1 MTPEEEVKGLNKLIR
16 QYETVFRTTT
26 DPDQRMR
33 VQRQLKDLRDYRGK
47 ILAVHVINEA
57 DLEDEH
63 EAKEDPLETAPL
75 LRALVAK
82 NGTDP
87 GADAVPPFSAPNTEP
102 TKIQL
107 EMFYLALYVRY
118 YEKEYLPFLTEKQL
132 KLDFGLS
139 FDRDRFYNTFQ
150 ALQRKIASYRDE
162 NKRILEGMVG
172 RDMELEVR
180 KRNSML
186 TRLIQ
191 AEAARFFR
199 TIARFCGELI
209 EDAHGDMVKCL
220 NCNGVISFDPI
231 EGARVLQGRTVGG
244 ALGDLQAFASEAVA
258 FLNMPEIEGQETERA
273 NRH

>member
-26 DPDQRMR
+26 DPDQRIR
-33 VQRQLKDLRDYRGK
+33 VQRQLKDLREYREK

-57 DLEDEH
+57 DLADERVMRD
-63 EAKEDPLETAPL
+63 DPLDHAPL
-75 LRALVAK
+75 LRALLAK
-82 NGTDP
+82 NETDTR
-87 GADAVPPFSAPNTEP
+87 ADAVPPFSAPNAEP

-107 EMFYLALYVRY
+107 EMFHLALYVRY

-150 ALQRKIASYRDE
+150 ALERKMASYREE
-162 NKRILEGMVG
+162 NRRILEGMVG

-186 TRLIQ
+186 TRLDPGGGR
-191 AEAARFFR
+191 ALLPDDHAVLRRADRGCARRHGEVPQLQRGDPLRPYRGNPRPAGAHRGRRPRGPACLRFR
-199 TIARFCGELI
+199 GGRVPEHA
-209 EDAHGDMVKCL
+209 GDR
-220 NCNGVISFDPI
+220 GP
-231 EGARVLQGRTVGG
+231 
-244 ALGDLQAFASEAVA
+244 GD
-258 FLNMPEIEGQETERA
+258 RA
-273 NRH
+273 CK